1 MGMNRERQKY
11 NFDKYQF
18 KRNELAIELAD
29 ENTKANKKLMQQI
42 YKRRAQILINKN
54 KNR

>member
-1 MGMNRERQKY
+1 MGMNRDRQKY
-11 NFDKYQF
+11 NFDKYEF
-18 KRNELAIELAD
+18 KRNELAIELAN

-42 YKRRAQILINKN
+42 HKRRTQLIIDKN